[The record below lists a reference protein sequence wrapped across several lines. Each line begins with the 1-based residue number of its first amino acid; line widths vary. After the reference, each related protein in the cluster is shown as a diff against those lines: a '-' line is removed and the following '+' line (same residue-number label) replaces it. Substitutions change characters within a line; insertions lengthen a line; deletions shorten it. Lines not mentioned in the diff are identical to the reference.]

1 MKKLFP
7 SNLTAF
13 KNKGPKILKRHKK
26 IYIIVYRVFGK
37 IKTVIIETRQYLCTI
52 YF

>member
-7 SNLTAF
+7 GNLTAF
-13 KNKGPKILKRHKK
+13 KNKGPKILKRHRK
-26 IYIIVYRVFGK
+26 IHVMYRVFGK
-37 IKTVIIETRQYLCTI
+37 KNTIIIETRQCLCTI